1 VKRLFWLGVGAA
13 AGYYAAKRGDE
24 ALDRARERGLVGNV
38 TLAAATAQKAAATAT
53 RTAAA
58 LGEKARAAA
67 DAQTPAAQTP
77 AAQTPAAQTSAAPA
91 THTAEPT
98 PAPRPSST
106 STSREVRP

>member
-24 ALDRARERGLVGNV
+24 ALERARERGLVGNV

-67 DAQTPAAQTP
+67 DAQT
-77 AAQTPAAQTSAAPA
+77 APA
-91 THTAEPT
+91 PTAEPT
-98 PAPRPSST
+98 PAPRTSPTPSSP